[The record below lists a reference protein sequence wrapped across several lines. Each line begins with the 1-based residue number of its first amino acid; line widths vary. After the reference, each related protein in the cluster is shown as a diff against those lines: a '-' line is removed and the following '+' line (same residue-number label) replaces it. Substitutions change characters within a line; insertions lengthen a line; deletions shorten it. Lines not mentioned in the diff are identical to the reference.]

1 MIQAVHPS
9 PEATLGRVERLLLAG
24 PEVLGRAEL
33 AAEVEAA
40 LNESCGQLLALD
52 ARAARTGVESEVA
65 PSLRERVAAL
75 RARAHRGVG
84 SPRMASLAA

>member
-1 MIQAVHPS
+1 MLQTVHPS

-52 ARAARTGVESEVA
+52 PVA
-65 PSLRERVAAL
+65 GAEAV
-75 RARAHRGVG
+75 VG
-84 SPRMASLAA
+84 KGH